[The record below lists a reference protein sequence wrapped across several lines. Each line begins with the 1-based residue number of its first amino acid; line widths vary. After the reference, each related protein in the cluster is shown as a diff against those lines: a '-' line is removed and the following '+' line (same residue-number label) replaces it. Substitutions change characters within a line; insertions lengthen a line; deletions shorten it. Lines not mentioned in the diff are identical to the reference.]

1 MLRQPARGDPQVIV
15 DIHSHIVPAPVFE
28 RFAAQRHAF
37 PNVEMIPEGAGAFR
51 FRFPGAPAT
60 RPVLE
65 ALPDLAARKT
75 AMDRQ
80 GVDHALLSLWTD
92 LEGYELPPAEGLAWS
107 RFVNACLLEQLTSE
121 TRFSPLASLPLQ
133 NGAIAAQLLDE
144 ALRQGFAGA
153 MIGTQPRGFGGGNLD
168 DPDLEPFWAAA
179 SRLEAAIYVHPMF
192 VCNEPRLAD
201 YDLTNAVGRIADA
214 TIALGR
220 LIASGVLQRHPNLRL
235 VLSHG
240 GAALPLAIGRLRR
253 CNEAA
258 GNRYADPDDGLS
270 RLFVDSCVYDARAL
284 AFVIDT
290 FGPDRV
296 MLGTDTPMSI
306 AERDP
311 VGLVDA
317 LRLGDADRRA
327 IKGETAAR
335 VFRLRGCA
343 CA

>member
-1 MLRQPARGDPQVIV
+1 MQVIV
-15 DIHSHIVPAPVFE
+15 DIHSHIVPAPIFDLFE
-28 RFAAQRHAF
+28 RQRDAF
-37 PNVEMIPEGAGAFR
+37 PGVEMTAEPGGGPDGAR

-60 RPVLE
+60 RPVIP
-65 ALPDLAARKT
+65 ALPDLAERKAT
-75 AMDRQ
+75 MDRQ

-107 RFVNACLLEQLTSE
+107 RFVNACLLEQLKGE

-133 NGAIAAQLLDE
+133 NGDMAAQVLEE
-144 ALRQGFAGA
+144 ALQQGFAGA
-153 MIGTQPRGFGGGNLD
+153 MIGTQPHGFGGGNLD

-179 SRLEAAIYVHPMF
+179 SRLGAAIYVHPMF

-201 YDLTNAVGRIADA
+201 YDMTNAVGRLADG

-220 LIASGVLQRHPNLRL
+220 LIASGVLQRHPGVKL

-240 GAALPLAIGRLRR
+240 GAALSLAIGRLRR

-284 AFVIDT
+284 GFVIDT
-290 FGPDRV
+290 FGADRV
-296 MLGTDTPMSI
+296 MLGTDAPMSI
-306 AERDP
+306 AEHDP
-311 VGLVDA
+311 VGLIDGIR
-317 LRLGDADRRA
+317 LRADERKA
-327 IKGETAAR
+327 ILGETARR

-343 CA
+343 CG